1 MRFPRTLRYF
11 CLAAALCL
19 TTAGL
24 GAWQDS
30 FSSLKLNKETFESY
44 VSTYVQRIT
53 DEGPLRLPP
62 VPNVVAASFRA
73 LGEPER
79 ATLVRELGLAA
90 KTFVMSPAF
99 AATYTAYLKN
109 SRNAVD
115 HGLKVEDTTKSVEAA
130 LRSGNTDAME
140 AASNKMMRDNFRRQV
155 EERLPEIPKYSQQQ
169 IEIMAEVDGGLVEM
183 SMPSTAAEKA
193 NVAKAKTLL
202 AESRKLASSDIAKA
216 RETYRAALMLAA
228 GVKTDADA
236 AAGRDLTAR
245 QEQQLNYNRL
255 ALKPNLK
262 RGLENFLAVAR
273 GVNFNAPTTK
283 KGDKTVFVNSADERR
298 NEFWKLLYRVGP
310 AGTGAAVSVAQ
321 NWLKEL

>member
-1 MRFPRTLRYF
+1 MRFPHSLRSF
-11 CLAAALCL
+11 CLAAALCT
-19 TTAGL
+19 TTAGF
-24 GAWQDS
+24 GAWQDT
-30 FSSLKLNKETFESY
+30 FSTLKLNKEAFESY

-53 DEGPLRLPP
+53 DEGPLRVPS
-62 VPNVVAASFRA
+62 VPNAVAASFRA
-73 LGEPER
+73 LGESER

-99 AATYTAYLKN
+99 AAAYTAYLKN

-115 HGLKVEDTTKSVEAA
+115 HGLKIEDTTKSLEAA

-155 EERLPEIPKYSQQQ
+155 EERLPQILKYTPQQ
-169 IEIMAEVDGGLVEM
+169 IEIMAEVDDGLVEM
-183 SMPSTAAEKA
+183 SMPSTAAEQA
-193 NVAKAKTLL
+193 NVAKAKTML
-202 AESRKLASSDIAKA
+202 AESRKLAPSDIAKA

-228 GVKTDADA
+228 GLKSDADV
-236 AAGRDLTAR
+236 AAGRDLAAR

-273 GVNFNAPTTK
+273 GVNFNAPTTA
-283 KGDKTVFVNSADERR
+283 KGNKTVFVNSADERR
-298 NEFWKLLYRVGP
+298 NEFWKLLYRVGS

-321 NWLKEL
+321 SWLKEL